1 MALNFRQQQAYNHR
15 FQVWRRGFT
24 ENPTTGERV
33 EGTYA
38 LVGSTHPGLYGYTQN
53 DDDPSSV
60 GKIKRRTALTEDK
73 LECEVSIDIRST
85 DLVLD
90 LSLDSSGS
98 PTANHGQVHRVE
110 GQPRKYPD
118 QGLMEL
124 NYLTVQLMSVEANEI
139 PAEVHP

>member
-1 MALNFRQQQAYNHR
+1 MALNFRQEQCYNHR
-15 FQVWRRGFT
+15 FQIWRRGIT
-24 ENPTTGERV
+24 EDPATGLRT
-33 EGTYA
+33 EGVYA
-38 LVGSTHPGLYGYTQN
+38 AVGAAHPGLYSYTQN
-53 DDDPSSV
+53 DDDPGSIGRV
-60 GKIKRRTALTEDK
+60 KRRTALTEDK

-90 LSLDSSGS
+90 LTLDSSGN
-98 PTANHGQVHRVE
+98 PTANYGQVHRVE

-124 NYLTVQLMSVEANEI
+124 NYATVQLMSIESNEI